1 MLNLSIPAVVSAF
14 TSPVELPTGDGT
26 LLEKAA
32 PDECFDSVDVD
43 YAAGSP
49 CTTGEAK
56 VNQAY
61 SWAMAKSRDD
71 IWLGTMANT
80 HCLVL
85 GSYLN
90 LDSPHAT
97 S

>member
-1 MLNLSIPAVVSAF
+1 MFVVNLSIPAVVSAF

-49 CTTGEAK
+49 CTTG
-56 VNQAY
+56 
-61 SWAMAKSRDD
+61 
-71 IWLGTMANT
+71 
-80 HCLVL
+80 
-85 GSYLN
+85 
-90 LDSPHAT
+90 
-97 S
+97 